1 MSTDFFPELRLGG
14 DGLARGLCHGEHFRS
29 RIEEAIGFYRGLFAL
44 SDAQLEQQAA
54 YYAQVIDNYS
64 AQYAAEIAGIARGA
78 AVAPWLIYA
87 LNSRSEILNNC
98 NVPECTSAI
107 NTQDCLLGQNWDWS
121 EPLQDLVVLLHI
133 EYDDGHSLSTLTEPG
148 MLAKVGMN
156 NAGIGACLNILQSDT
171 RLRGLPIHL
180 LLRAILDSRDME
192 QVRALVGAW
201 APGKASH
208 ILVGDASGDYLS
220 VEFAGE
226 QHYLLATQNRLL
238 WHSNHYL
245 ASEDLNTQTAFPST
259 RERYM
264 RAGQLLTEDAS
275 AAGLWKLLLD
285 RSEGQMSICRP
296 YSPAAT
302 PGFGNVGTVFSLLM
316 NLKQGTMR
324 IRPGCDPTQ
333 SDYTVVVRQSHTG
346 DSCGQTGL

>member
-1 MSTDFFPELRLGG
+1 MSTDTFPELRLVG
-14 DGLARGLCHGEHFRS
+14 DGQARGLCHGEHFRS
-29 RIEEAIGFYRGLFAL
+29 RIEETIGFYRGLFAL
-44 SDAQLEQQAA
+44 SDTQLEQQAA

-64 AQYAAEIAGIARGA
+64 AQYAAEITGIARGA
-78 AVAPWLIYA
+78 AVEPWLIYA

-121 EPLQDLVVLLHI
+121 EPLEDLVVLLHI

-156 NAGIGACLNILQSDT
+156 SDGIGACLNILQSDT

-192 QVRALVGAW
+192 QVQALIKAW

-208 ILVGDASGDYLS
+208 ILVGNASGDYLS
-220 VEFAGE
+220 AEFAGE
-226 QHYLLATQNRLL
+226 QHHILATQNCLL

-245 ASEDLNTQTAFPST
+245 ASEELNTQAAFPST
-259 RERYM
+259 RERYA
-264 RAGQLLTEDAS
+264 RAGQLLNEDAS
-275 AAGLWKLLLD
+275 ASGIWNMLLD
-285 RSEGQMSICRP
+285 RTDGEMSICRP

-316 NLKQGTMR
+316 DLEQGTMR
-324 IRPGCDPTQ
+324 IRPGCDPARD
-333 SDYTVVVRQSHTG
+333 DYTVVVRQSQVG
-346 DSCGQTGL
+346 DSGDQTGL